1 MARRDAK
8 AGCDSAC
15 GLPAARKDARVH
27 APLMRALADEAR
39 LDIVARLAAAGGPVC
54 VCDLIPGLGLA
65 QPTVSHHLRTLRD
78 AGVVTSER
86 RGSWVYYSLD
96 FSVVGRL
103 ADLISALAPPSA
115 ATRAT
120 ESAATEPPTRAAS

>member
-8 AGCDSAC
+8 AGCDSGR
-15 GLPAARKDARVH
+15 GLPAARKDVRVH

-65 QPTVSHHLRTLRD
+65 QPTVSHHLRTLKD

-103 ADLISALAPPSA
+103 ADLIGALVPPST
-115 ATRAT
+115 ATRTTAN
-120 ESAATEPPTRAAS
+120 AATEAPTRAAS